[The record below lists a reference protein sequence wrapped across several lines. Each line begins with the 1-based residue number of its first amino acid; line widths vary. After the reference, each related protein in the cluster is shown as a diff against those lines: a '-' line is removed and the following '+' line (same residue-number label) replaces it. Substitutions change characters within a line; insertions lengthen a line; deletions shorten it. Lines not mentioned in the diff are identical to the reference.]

1 MLDEILSILN
11 ENQRKELTK
20 CALVFGGG
28 VAVGFVICKAMDS
41 IDFDDFKNSVAT
53 NYEEKFNN
61 QTDDISSTL
70 DDLDDEFTE

>member
-1 MLDEILSILN
+1 M
-11 ENQRKELTK
+11 ELP
-20 CALVFGGG
+20 CRC
-28 VAVGFVICKAMDS
+28 ICCSGNDS